1 MALDGDGAII
11 SGCGEGN
18 VLYYTRLCTT
28 VLIMKSIDQAH
39 SNVPGVLSLRPQY
52 PLYVGPCKII

>member
-39 SNVPGVLSLRPQY
+39 Q
-52 PLYVGPCKII
+52 